1 MMRIFVVPTAVA
13 VATAAAAGVAVAGPE
28 AVSLGNEVVCV
39 AAAAPVL
46 ELTARQTLN
55 IGARARGVQ
64 RIFRCGVKNCRK
76 NS

>member
-13 VATAAAAGVAVAGPE
+13 VATAAAGAAVAGPE

-39 AAAAPVL
+39 AAAAPIL

>member
-13 VATAAAAGVAVAGPE
+13 VATAAAGVAVAGPE

>member
-13 VATAAAAGVAVAGPE
+13 VATAAAGVAVAGPK

>member
-13 VATAAAAGVAVAGPE
+13 VATAAAGVAVAGPE

-39 AAAAPVL
+39 AAAAPIL
-46 ELTARQTLN
+46 KLTARQTLN

-64 RIFRCGVKNCRK
+64 RIFRRGVKNCRK